1 MILLLKLLEKF
12 KGEGRKVLIFS
23 QFVIMLDLMK
33 PHLERRGYV
42 CEILK
47 GSQSS
52 TIRNQSI
59 ERFNH

>member
-1 MILLLKLLEKF
+1 MKLLQKF
-12 KGEGRKVLIFS
+12 KNERKKVLIFS
-23 QFVIMLDLMK
+23 QFVIMLDLLK
-33 PHLERRGYV
+33 PHLEYHGYN

-59 ERFNH
+59 TRFNT